1 MLSLNSLLSCDVT
14 QYILC
19 VQMHCKYISSCLV
32 LNLNNQRWLE
42 NNLNIYVFI
51 SLVAAW
57 WMLLKYF
64 YRILKQI
71 FANLEGLLGITSAF
85 QSNTYTSSSSQ
96 MMVPGTVSSATLCQF
111 LIVCACYLSASVSHT
126 WYLSFFLHWLY
137 QFHPADKLDT
147 ISSCWKI

>member
-1 MLSLNSLLSCDVT
+1 MVKNPQSKFIIIWWRYPMQCCS
-14 QYILC
+14 LC

-85 QSNTYTSSSSQ
+85 QSNTCTFSSSQ
-96 MMVPGTVSSATLCQF
+96 MLVSGSVSSATLCQF
-111 LIVCACYLSASVSHT
+111 LKLVLAT
-126 WYLSFFLHWLY
+126 WTHQCRWINFVQLKNFI
-137 QFHPADKLDT
+137 QFCPADK
-147 ISSCWKI
+147 